1 LVYPHIILSALKSAM
16 AHVEKHG
23 DGYRVRFIDQEG
35 NRQTI
40 PAKGLNKT
48 QSQKMAL
55 HIDELVVAKTSGIT
69 MDPQT
74 AVWLSKISQALHDR
88 LSGLGLVE
96 VRDSSTLA
104 EFLSSYIK
112 RRTDVKPGTHLNYD
126 RVVKNM
132 TDFFGAEKPLRAIT
146 VNDALAFRDWLKNE
160 EDLSENTLRRRCGRA
175 RQFMTAAKKARMII
189 ENPFDG
195 MTVTVGGN
203 KEKER
208 FVTPQEAQKILV
220 ACPDPEWRLIFSLCR
235 HGGLRCPSE
244 VLLLRWQDVH
254 FDERRIVITSP
265 KTAHHKGHEQR
276 VIPLF
281 PELALA
287 LNDAKTGTAT
297 AESFVVTRYRCPNQN
312 LRTQFNRIIK
322 KAGLTPWPKP
332 FQNLRSTRETELME
346 HYPAHVVCAWIG
358 NSEAVARKHDLQV
371 TDAHFERASLPP

>member
-1 LVYPHIILSALKSAM
+1 MPLHGLEIVM

-23 DGYRVRFIDQEG
+23 DGYRVRFIDQAG

-48 QSQKMAL
+48 QCQKMAR

-74 AVWLSKISQALHDR
+74 AAWLSKISQTLHDR
-88 LSGLGLVE
+88 LSSLGLVE

-104 EFLSSYIK
+104 DFLKSYVE
-112 RRTDVKPGTHLNYD
+112 RRTDVKPGTQLNYD

-132 TDFFGAEKPLRAIT
+132 LDFFSESKPLRAIT
-146 VNDALAFRDWLKNE
+146 VNDAVAFRDWLRNKE
-160 EDLSENTLRRRCGRA
+160 KLSENTLRRRCGRA

-208 FVTPQEAQKILV
+208 FVTPEEAQKILI

-235 HGGLRCPSE
+235 YGGLRCPSE
-244 VLLLRWQDVH
+244 VLLLKWKDVH
-254 FDERRIVITSP
+254 FNERRIVVTSP

-281 PELALA
+281 PELALS
-287 LNDAKTGTAT
+287 LNDVRSDQVAADD
-297 AESFVVTRYRCPNQN
+297 FVITRYRSANQN
-312 LRTQFNRIIK
+312 LRTQFTRIIK
-322 KAGLTPWPKP
+322 KANLTPWPKP

-358 NSEAVARKHDLQV
+358 NSEAVARKHYLQV
-371 TDAHFERASLPP
+371 TDTHFERASTKPPEPPQ

>member
-1 LVYPHIILSALKSAM
+1 MLGMVM

-23 DGYRVRFIDQEG
+23 SDYRVRFIDHEG

-48 QSQKMAL
+48 QCQKMGRY
-55 HIDELVVAKTSGIT
+55 IDELVVAKTSGIT

-74 AVWLSKISQALHDR
+74 ATWLSKISQALHDR

-96 VRDSSTLA
+96 SRHSSTLA
-104 EFLSSYIK
+104 EFLDSYVK
-112 RRTDVKPGTHLNYD
+112 RRTDVKSGTHMNYD
-126 RVVKNM
+126 RVVKNI
-132 TDFFGAEKPLRAIT
+132 TDFFGANKPLRAIT
-146 VNDALAFRDWLKNE
+146 VSDALAFRDWLKNHE
-160 EDLSENTLRRRCGRA
+160 ELSENTLRRRCGRA
-175 RQFMTAAKKARMII
+175 RQFMTAARKARLIL

-208 FVTPQEAQKILV
+208 FITSEEAQKILI
-220 ACPDPEWRLIFSLCR
+220 ACPDPEWQLIFSLCR
-235 HGGLRCPSE
+235 YGGLRCPSE
-244 VLLLRWQDVH
+244 VLLLRWQDIH
-254 FDERRIVITSP
+254 FDDRRIVVTSP
-265 KTAHHKGHEQR
+265 KTAHHKGHESR

-281 PELALA
+281 PEVALA
-287 LNDAKTGTAT
+287 LNDVRSETTTGET
-297 AESFVVTRYRCPNQN
+297 FLVTRYRCPNQN
-312 LRTQFNRIIK
+312 LRTQLGRIIQ

-358 NSEAVARKHDLQV
+358 NSEAVARKHYLQV
-371 TDAHFERASLPP
+371 TDPHFERATLKPPDASE

>member
-1 LVYPHIILSALKSAM
+1 M

-48 QSQKMAL
+48 QCQKMAL

-104 EFLSSYIK
+104 EFLASYIK
-112 RRTDVKPGTHLNYD
+112 RRTDVKRGTHLNYD

-132 TDFFGAEKPLRAIT
+132 TDFFGAGKPLRAIT
-146 VNDALAFRDWLKNE
+146 VSDALAFRDWLKNKE
-160 EDLSENTLRRRCGRA
+160 GLSENTLRRRCGRA
-175 RQFMTAAKKARMII
+175 RQFMTAAKKARKII

-208 FVTPQEAQKILV
+208 FVTLEEAQKILV

-244 VLLLRWQDVH
+244 VLLLRWQDIH

-281 PELALA
+281 PELTLA
-287 LNDAKTGTAT
+287 LNDAKTETAT

-358 NSEAVARKHDLQV
+358 NSEAVARKHYLQV
-371 TDAHFERASLPP
+371 TDAHFERASQPP